1 MAFIVTKPTSY
12 PVLVA
17 PHIWQLSPTEF
28 TFVDETEGFFDITY
42 ATIEAAQAALKQYA
56 DEL

>member
-1 MAFIVTKPTSY
+1 MKPVNEY

-17 PHIWQLSPTEF
+17 PYIWELQKGEY
-28 TFVDETEGFFDITY
+28 TFVDETEGFFEVTY